1 MEVSKSQGLP
11 VNYPKAG
18 TCMALLPSL
27 LSHRKHKLLP
37 QNAQS
42 WGPLQSS
49 LSKLRLTSHW
59 SQTPKSSPVF
69 PFPKGGR
76 EKEHMVSRR
85 ILFLQPS
92 IILPDAA
99 HSPWFFSPGKCR
111 ASESSSAWPHSQ
123 RTDSDSQIQIL
134 RF

>member
-11 VNYPKAG
+11 GNYPKAG
-18 TCMALLPSL
+18 TCMAVLPSP
-27 LSHRKHKLLP
+27 LSHREHKLLP

-42 WGPLQSS
+42 WGPFQSS

-69 PFPKGGR
+69 PSPEGGR
-76 EKEHMVSRR
+76 EKEHGE
-85 ILFLQPS
+85 QKN
-92 IILPDAA
+92 IISTAINYSARCCPQSLV
-99 HSPWFFSPGKCR
+99 FSPRKEQGIRKHQCL
-111 ASESSSAWPHSQ
+111 ATFSFSEN
-123 RTDSDSQIQIL
+123 